1 MIGEWSVILLVQV
14 LIWMIVLFEWKNL
27 KKASKANKIT
37 FASILM
43 LSMFLSFIKLENL
56 PGPITLLHYIFGP
69 LGWFMG

>member
-1 MIGEWSVILLVQV
+1 MIGEWSIILLVQV

-37 FASILM
+37 FASILI
-43 LSMFLSFIKLENL
+43 LSMILSFAKLEYL

-69 LGWFMG
+69 WGWFME